1 MFPVFQFV
9 SMTSHPFTGYHWVE
23 SERSEKGW
31 AGSGSMSRSEKEQR
45 EHPGELKEEEK
56 VHHGARANPL
66 QSITTVQ

>member
-1 MFPVFQFV
+1 
-9 SMTSHPFTGYHWVE
+9 
-23 SERSEKGW
+23 
-31 AGSGSMSRSEKEQR
+31 MSRSEKEQR